1 MKYGEDFMSLMRQA
15 RAARQQ
21 FVGGVLRRAWNAAL
35 DIIRRWFSQFPR
47 ARLSGRQGLAKLLS
61 S

>member
-1 MKYGEDFMSLMRQA
+1 MKYEDDFMSLMQQA
-15 RAARQQ
+15 HAARQQ

-35 DIIRRWFSQFPR
+35 DFIRGWFSQSLR
-47 ARLSGRQGLAKLLS
+47 ARSSGRQGLAKLLS